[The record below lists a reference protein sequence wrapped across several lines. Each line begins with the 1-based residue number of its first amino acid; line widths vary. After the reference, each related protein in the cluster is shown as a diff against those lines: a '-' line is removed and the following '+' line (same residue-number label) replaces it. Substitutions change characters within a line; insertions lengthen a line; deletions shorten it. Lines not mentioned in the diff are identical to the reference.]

1 MKLRVNGEE
10 QDFPSDISLKELISQ
25 MGLTDLRFAVAINRE
40 VIPRSE
46 LFKVEIK
53 DGDDIEIV
61 HAVGGG

>member
-10 QDFPSDISLKELISQ
+10 QHFPSDISLKELISQ
-25 MGLTDLRFAVAINRE
+25 MGLKDLRFAVAINRE

-46 LFKVEIK
+46 LLKVQIK

>member
-10 QDFPSDISLKELISQ
+10 QHFPSDISLKELISQ
-25 MGLTDLRFAVAINRE
+25 MGLKDLRFALAINRE

-46 LFKVEIK
+46 VLKTQIK
-53 DGDDIEIV
+53 DGDEIEIV